1 MIELMKQREQ
11 QIKEEMKQY
20 RMQTWIE
27 DELEFVKAQQKEF
40 NGDLRAAKLDLVKYC
55 GKQQMIL
62 LTRTASLLLQL
73 NDLCEEATELRE
85 DLQEL
90 VYDYKSQIDWYALLS
105 NMIVDCKSLT
115 DADLGFSFYFAE
127 QNQ

>member
-1 MIELMKQREQ
+1 MEMIELMKQREQ

-115 DADLGFSFYFAE
+115 DADLGF
-127 QNQ
+127 